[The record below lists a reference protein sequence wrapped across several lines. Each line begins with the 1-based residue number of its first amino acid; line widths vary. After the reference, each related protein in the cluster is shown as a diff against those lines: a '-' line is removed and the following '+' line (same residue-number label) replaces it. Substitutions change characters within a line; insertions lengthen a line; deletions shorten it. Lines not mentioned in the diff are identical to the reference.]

1 MIGPSPK
8 DVENTVPK
16 GHAVFA
22 RFRNCRNYGNLN
34 NRRLTKLSLPRN
46 KIETHTAPYL
56 FHVYIIMI
64 QYLYV
69 F

>member
-46 KIETHTAPYL
+46 KIETHTAPY
-56 FHVYIIMI
+56 
-64 QYLYV
+64 
-69 F
+69 